1 MADLQRLFDLADPRI
16 RRIWDEKQ
24 TQLSTKLEYS
34 NLGLTDYT
42 AEILDS
48 QFENFTGLGI
58 AEQTGEQ
65 EPYNREDIDQAGK
78 VTITPVKFTKAI
90 NITEEMLRFNL
101 WPKINNLVSAVANA
115 LNARINLNAAKIH
128 YLGFGTTFFTG
139 SDGLALYDAAHPMLD
154 GTTQSNLLVN
164 GVGAGLPLSYDNLK
178 SAIQAMDRFY
188 DDKGIQLLPCT
199 RLRLIVARE
208 GKERALEV
216 LHSIGNPDSANR
228 LSNVFTMPGEQTIEL
243 KVANWIPNAAAYKYN
258 WFVIDLDRAAYMAYL
273 VWGWRP
279 KFDDDKIVNNGT
291 KIYTGSTMFKPGF
304 QAWQWAIGS
313 PAVTI

>member
-24 TQLSTKLEYS
+24 TQLSTKLEYA
-34 NLGLTDYT
+34 NIGLTDYT

-78 VTITPVKFTKAI
+78 VTITPVKYTKAI

-101 WPKINNLVSAVANA
+101 WPKINNLVGGVSNA
-115 LNARINLNAAKIH
+115 LNARINLNAAKIL

-139 SDGLALYDAAHPMLD
+139 SDSQPLFSASHPMGN
-154 GTTQSNLLVN
+154 GTTQSNLLS
-164 GVGAGLPLSYDNLK
+164 ALPLSYDNLK
-178 SAIQAMDRFY
+178 TALQELDRFY

-199 RLRLIVARE
+199 RLRLVVARE

-228 LSNVFTMPGEQTIEL
+228 LSNVFTMPGEQTIDL
-243 KVANWIPNAAAYKYN
+243 KVANWIPQEPAYVYN
-258 WFVIDLDRAAYMAYL
+258 WFLMDLDRASYMAYM

-291 KIYTGSTMFKPGF
+291 KIYTGSVMFQPGF
-304 QAWQWAIGS
+304 QAWQWIIGS
-313 PAVTI
+313 NATTI